1 MLNKVMY
8 PLLNKAGDF
17 LGGKTEVGNS
27 LYLDVQLS
35 EKELFEEYGGNV
47 IVLLSI
53 DIKAIIADI
62 KAKQVA

>member
-1 MLNKVMY
+1 M
-8 PLLNKAGDF
+8 AQTIA
-17 LGGKTEVGNS
+17 KT
-27 LYLDVQLS
+27 YI
-35 EKELFEEYGGNV
+35 YGGNV